1 MTLRTR
7 ILAGAVGLPLL
18 VGTALAADAGSAS
31 LVDAAKQGDRV
42 AVRSMLD
49 RGAGVNVNAPASDG
63 STALFWAVS
72 RNDAEMV
79 DLLLKAGANVNV
91 ANDYGATALY
101 VASTNADE
109 AIVAKLL
116 DAKANPNAALSSGET
131 PLMQAARRGKVEVV
145 RTLLARGANPNAK
158 ESNGGQTALM
168 WAISERHSA
177 VTDELVKRGADVHAR
192 SNGGSTALMFAAQ
205 QGDAESARILLAAG
219 ARANDRIERNG
230 QTPLII
236 ASAMGHEAVAVQLLE
251 AGADPDAVD
260 RIGFSSLHRAVR
272 DKNAVGIVKALLKH
286 DADPNLRLN
295 QARTASATE
304 YGSPLGRA
312 LAPIAVTD
320 TGMALQGATPLLLAA
335 EINNYDAV
343 VALVEARRRS
353 VDPDRAEDDAAH
365 LRCGRGHRSCA
376 SAPGGGARDGGED
389 RRVSGRE
396 GRRCERRGSV
406 RLDRR
411 CTRPP
416 IKAWTMS
423 SRISPARARSSMPWT
438 GSVRRRSASPM
449 PSSPKASARPTT
461 RCRAYLPETDRRPA
475 AETGRYAARK
485 VGRQRHD
492 AAGEAVRG

>member
-1 MTLRTR
+1 MKLKTR
-7 ILAGAVGLPLL
+7 ILAGVVGLPLL
-18 VGTALAADAGSAS
+18 VGTALAADASGS

-49 RGAGVNVNAPASDG
+49 SGAGVNAPASDG

-109 AIVAKLL
+109 PIAARLL
-116 DAKANPNAALSSGET
+116 DAKANPNAALLSGET
-131 PLMQAARRGKVEVV
+131 PLMEAARRGKVGVV
-145 RTLLARGANPNAK
+145 RALLARGANPNAK

-168 WAISERHSA
+168 WAISERHSKVA
-177 VTDELVKRGADVHAR
+177 DELVKGGADVHAR

-272 DKNAVGIVKALLKH
+272 DKSAVGIVKALLKH

-304 YGSPLGRA
+304 YGSPLNRA
-312 LAPIAVTD
+312 TAPIAVSD
-320 TGMALQGATPLLLAA
+320 TGMALQGATPLLIAA

-343 VALVEARRRS
+343 VALVEAGA
-353 VDPDRAEDDAAH
+353 DPLIPTALKTTPLIFAA
-365 LRCGRGHRSCA
+365 
-376 SAPGGGARDGGED
+376 GGGTD
-389 RRVSGRE
+389 
-396 GRRCERRGSV
+396 
-406 RLDRR
+406 
-411 CTRPP
+411 
-416 IKAWTMS
+416 I
-423 SRISPARARSSMPWT
+423 
-438 GSVRRRSASPM
+438 
-449 PSSPKASARPTT
+449 ARPRPTEERAT
-461 RCRAYLPETDRRPA
+461 AVKTVALLVEKGADVNDVGQFGWTPLHAAAYQGLDDVIAYLASKGAKLDAMDAFGQTPLSIS
-475 AETGRYAARK
+475 YAVITEGIGDSYYQVPRIYRK
-485 VGRQRHD
+485 QTADLLLKLGATPLEKSGVKGTMQQ
-492 AAGEAVRG
+492 AKQ

>member
-1 MTLRTR
+1 MKLRTR

-18 VGTALAADAGSAS
+18 VGTALAAGAGSS
-31 LVDAAKQGDRV
+31 LVDVAKQGDRV

-49 RGAGVNVNAPASDG
+49 RGAGVNAPASDG

-109 AIVAKLL
+109 PIVKKLL

-145 RTLLARGANPNAK
+145 RALLARGANSNAK

-168 WAISERHSA
+168 WAISERHSTVA
-177 VTDELVKRGADVHAR
+177 DELVKRGADVHAR

-219 ARANDRIERNG
+219 ARANDRIDLNG

-272 DKNAVGIVKALLKH
+272 DKSAVGIVKALLKH

-312 LAPIAVTD
+312 TAPISVAD
-320 TGMALQGATPLLLAA
+320 SGIALQAATPLLLAA

-343 VALVEARRRS
+343 VALVEAGA
-353 VDPDRAEDDAAH
+353 DPLIPTSLKTTPLIVAA
-365 LRCGRGHRSCA
+365 
-376 SAPGGGARDGGED
+376 GGGTD
-389 RRVSGRE
+389 
-396 GRRCERRGSV
+396 
-406 RLDRR
+406 L
-411 CTRPP
+411 
-416 IKAWTMS
+416 
-423 SRISPARARSSMPWT
+423 
-438 GSVRRRSASPM
+438 
-449 PSSPKASARPTT
+449 ARPRPSEERAMAVKTVAFLVEKGADVNAAGQFGWT
-461 RCRAYLPETDRRPA
+461 PLHAAAMQGLDDVIAYLAGKGAKLDAMDGFGQTPLSISYAVITEGIGA
-475 AETGRYAARK
+475 AYYQVPRVYRK
-485 VGRQRHD
+485 QTADLLLKLGATPLEKSGVKGMMQQ
-492 AAGEAVRG
+492 AKQ

>member
-1 MTLRTR
+1 MKLRTR
-7 ILAGAVGLPLL
+7 ILAGAIGLPLL
-18 VGTALAADAGSAS
+18 VAPALAAGS
-31 LVDAAKQGDRV
+31 LVDAAKQGDRS
-42 AVRSMLD
+42 ALRSLLD
-49 RGAGVNVNAPASDG
+49 RGAGANTLASDG

-101 VASTNADE
+101 VGATNAD
-109 AIVAKLL
+109 APIVAKLL

-145 RTLLARGANPNAK
+145 RALLSRGANPNAK

-192 SNGGSTALMFAAQ
+192 SSGGSTALMFAAQ
-205 QGDAESARILLAAG
+205 QGDADSARILLAAG

-260 RIGFSSLHRAVR
+260 RIGFSSLHRAVL
-272 DKNAVGIVKALLKH
+272 DKTAVGIVKALLKH
-286 DADPNLRLN
+286 DADPNIRLN

-312 LAPIAVTD
+312 TAPIAVAD
-320 TGMALQGATPLLLAA
+320 SGIALQGATPLLLAA

-343 VALVEARRRS
+343 VALVDAGA
-353 VDPDRAEDDAAH
+353 DPLIPTALKTTPLIVAA
-365 LRCGRGHRSCA
+365 
-376 SAPGGGARDGGED
+376 GGGTD
-389 RRVSGRE
+389 
-396 GRRCERRGSV
+396 
-406 RLDRR
+406 L
-411 CTRPP
+411 
-416 IKAWTMS
+416 
-423 SRISPARARSSMPWT
+423 
-438 GSVRRRSASPM
+438 
-449 PSSPKASARPTT
+449 ARPRPNDERATAVKT
-461 RCRAYLPETDRRPA
+461 VAFLVEKGADVNAAGQFGWTPLHAAAMQGLDDVIAYLASKGAKLDAMDGFGQTPLSISYAVITEGIGA
-475 AETGRYAARK
+475 AYYQVPRVYRK
-485 VGRQRHD
+485 QTADLLLKLGATPLQKSGVKGTMQQ
-492 AAGEAVRG
+492 AKQ